1 MATKGKRRG
10 GLVAAYGALG
20 MLANVVDVVVAVVAV
35 IIALDVVLVV
45 LEANPFNDIVELVH
59 DAGTWVVGP
68 FKDVFSLDD
77 HKLEVAINWGIA
89 LVVYVTVGRLVAGLL
104 RRPRP

>member
-10 GLVAAYGALG
+10 GLDAAYGALG
-20 MLANVVDVVVAVVAV
+20 LLANVVDVVVAVAAV

-45 LEANPFNDIVELVH
+45 LEANPANDIVQLVH
-59 DAGTWVVGP
+59 DAGRWVVGP
-68 FKDVFSLDD
+68 FKDIFSLDD
-77 HKLEVAINWGIA
+77 AELEVAVNWGIA
-89 LVVYVTVGRLVAGLL
+89 LVVYVAVGRFVASLL

>member
-1 MATKGKRRG
+1 MARATKRRG
-10 GLVAAYGALG
+10 GMAVASGALG
-20 MLANVVDVVVAVVAV
+20 MLANVIDVVVAVAAV

-104 RRPRP
+104 RRPQP

>member
-1 MATKGKRRG
+1 MA
-10 GLVAAYGALG
+10 VSGALG
-20 MLANVVDVVVAVVAV
+20 MLANVIDVVVAVAAV

-59 DAGTWVVGP
+59 DAGRWVVGP
-68 FKDVFSLDD
+68 FKDTFSLDD
-77 HKLEVAINWGIA
+77 AKLEVAVNWGIA
-89 LVVYVTVGRLVAGLL
+89 LIVYVAVGRFVASLL

>member
-45 LEANPFNDIVELVH
+45 LEANRANDIVQLVH
-59 DAGTWVVGP
+59 DAGRWVVGP
-68 FKDVFSLDD
+68 FKDIFSLDD
-77 HKLEVAINWGIA
+77 RKLEVAVNWGIA
-89 LVVYVTVGRLVAGLL
+89 LVVYVAVGRFVASLL